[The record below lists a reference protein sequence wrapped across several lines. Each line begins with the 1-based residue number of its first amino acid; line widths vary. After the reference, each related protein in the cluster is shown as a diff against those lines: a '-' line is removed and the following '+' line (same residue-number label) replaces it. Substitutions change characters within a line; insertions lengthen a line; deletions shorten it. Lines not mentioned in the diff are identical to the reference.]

1 MARCIGFISN
11 FADSRLKYMSTLI
24 PTYVYTEMT
33 PNPVSLKFVADRSV
47 IYDGRIAE
55 FDSATAS
62 QGASPLADKL
72 FAFPFVSGVFIMS
85 NFVTVTCTEGIEW
98 GMVKNEIRE
107 IIQRHLMEYEW
118 AVSEDYQGIAM
129 EEEEAQALP
138 LAQHKV
144 GNELE
149 QKIADILDEYV
160 RPAVEKD
167 GGVIQLD
174 SFKNG
179 IVTVNLRGAC
189 SGCPSSTVTLKDGIE
204 NLLRSMLPEVTEV
217 VALS

>member
-1 MARCIGFISN
+1 
-11 FADSRLKYMSTLI
+11 MSTLI
-24 PTYVYTEMT
+24 PTYVYAEMT
-33 PNPVSLKFVADRSV
+33 PNPSSLKFVADRGIISG
-47 IYDGRIAE
+47 GRIAE
-55 FDSATAS
+55 FDSTGGTNGS
-62 QGASPLADKL
+62 SPLAEKL
-72 FAFPFVSGVFIMS
+72 FSFPFVLGVFIMS
-85 NFVTVTCTEGIEW
+85 NFVTVTCKEGVEW
-98 GMVKNEIRE
+98 GMVKNELRE
-107 IIQRHLMEYEW
+107 IIQRHLMEFEW
-118 AVSEDYQGIAM
+118 AVVDSYEGIDID
-129 EEEEAQALP
+129 EEEAQALP

-149 QKIADILDEYV
+149 QKIADLLDEYV

-217 VALS
+217 VARS

>member
-1 MARCIGFISN
+1 MHSRIISN
-11 FADSRLKYMSTLI
+11 FACATKCDIMTTLI

-33 PNPVSLKFVADRSV
+33 PNPSSLKFVADRGIISE
-47 IYDGRIAE
+47 GRIAE
-55 FDSATAS
+55 FDSIES
-62 QGASPLADKL
+62 SKGASPLANKL

-85 NFVTVTCTEGIEW
+85 NFVTVTCREGVEW
-98 GMVKNEIRE
+98 DMVKNEIRE
-107 IIQRHLMEYEW
+107 IIQRHLMEFEW
-118 AVSEDYQGIAM
+118 AVSEDYQGISM
-129 EEEEAQALP
+129 DNEEAQALP

>member
-1 MARCIGFISN
+1 
-11 FADSRLKYMSTLI
+11 MSTLI

-33 PNPVSLKFVADRSV
+33 PNPSSLKFVADRG
-47 IYDGRIAE
+47 IITDGRIAE
-55 FDSATAS
+55 FDSAAAS
-62 QGASPLADKL
+62 NGASPLAERL

-85 NFVTVTCTEGIEW
+85 NFVTVTVTEGVEW
-98 GMVKNEIRE
+98 DMVKNELRE
-107 IIQRHLMEYEW
+107 VIQRHLMEFEW
-118 AVSEDYQGIAM
+118 AVSESYQGIAI
-129 EEEEAQALP
+129 EEEEAQQLP

-149 QKIADILDEYV
+149 QKIADLLDEYV

-217 VALS
+217 VARS

>member
-1 MARCIGFISN
+1 
-11 FADSRLKYMSTLI
+11 MSTLI

-33 PNPVSLKFVADRSV
+33 PNPSSLKFVADRS
-47 IYDGRIAE
+47 IINGGRIAE
-55 FDSATAS
+55 FDSADAAR
-62 QGASPLADKL
+62 GASPLADKL
-72 FAFPFVSGVFIMS
+72 FMFPFVSGVFIMS
-85 NFVTVTCTEGIEW
+85 NFVTVTCSEGVDW
-98 GMVKNEIRE
+98 DLVKNEIRE
-107 IIQRHLMEYEW
+107 NIQRHLMEYEW
-118 AVSEDYQGIAM
+118 AVSNEYQGTIIEDEA
-129 EEEEAQALP
+129 AQALP

-217 VALS
+217 VARS